1 MNGLRALLVVFCAL
15 VLQAALGRLA
25 PGIHSWVDVMLVP
38 VSLYGIASTQRAAM
52 TMGCVTGLLSDSWF
66 YGGPFGLHG
75 FKWTFLGWA
84 IGSLSSRFD
93 LNQPGGRLV
102 IGAAVSLGDD
112 LLDIAVRGLLEAD
125 PQVHSPA
132 SMLVKAAVT
141 ALLVSLVGGMLE
153 REREGRGLRPGR
165 VP

>member
-1 MNGLRALLVVFCAL
+1 MSGLRGLLVVFCAL

-25 PGIHSWVDVMLVP
+25 PGIHGWVDVMLVP
-38 VSLYGIASTQRAAM
+38 VALYGIASTQRAAM
-52 TMGCVTGLLSDSWF
+52 VSGAVTGLLSDSWF

-84 IGSLSSRFD
+84 VGALATRFD

-102 IGAAVSLGDD
+102 TGAAVSLGDD
-112 LLDIAVRGLLEAD
+112 LLDLAVRGMLDAA
-125 PQVHSPA
+125 PQGLSPA
-132 SMLVKAAVT
+132 AVLVKAAVT
-141 ALLVSLVGGMLE
+141 ALLVGMVGGMLE
-153 REREGRGLRPGR
+153 RERDGQRLRPAR